1 MDFGKW
7 VEKGLP
13 FADEKSEEWLRK
25 KFLSTENVKT
35 TESNMIVPSKPS
47 DLDFIN
53 SQFDGLKKHLIEYPN
68 DPFTFAKCNSY
79 LRKIIYQRV
88 EVFYPNCRVLND
100 NDGALVVKNLDE
112 AEQEAYRVKLE
123 KENLEKFQKGM
134 GFRIIFNKLVDI
146 KKPIVGHNCFF
157 DLLFILRWF
166 DKPLEENFHSFRIRL
181 NKTFPCVYDTK

>member
-53 SQFDGLKKHLIEYPN
+53 SQFDGLKNI
-68 DPFTFAKCNSY
+68 
-79 LRKIIYQRV
+79 
-88 EVFYPNCRVLND
+88 
-100 NDGALVVKNLDE
+100 
-112 AEQEAYRVKLE
+112 
-123 KENLEKFQKGM
+123 
-134 GFRIIFNKLVDI
+134 
-146 KKPIVGHNCFF
+146 
-157 DLLFILRWF
+157 
-166 DKPLEENFHSFRIRL
+166 
-181 NKTFPCVYDTK
+181 